1 MAPQAPPTAEFSL
14 MRILLLLLATVV
26 LSACPH
32 NTPPPKDEIKD
43 PALIRGGIEAHAA
56 QFTTARFKEVVLD
69 YFGEGERVKV
79 RQLILVKAP
88 GFLRV
93 QTRMPGSDE
102 VMSLL
107 VSDGTTFA
115 MHRRDTNDYYS
126 GPATKENI
134 ARLLPVD
141 LSARDV
147 SRVMVGGAP
156 WDRFDEQ
163 EAAPTVSWDGTKGA
177 YAYAVQRREGGKL
190 VMWVRHQDFAVVELS
205 ETNGKGDPVYQY
217 TTEDWKGKT
226 GRALPEFRRFVWPA
240 RDLDFSMDVGETQL
254 DIDLPDSLFELEP
267 PPGSHVHAL

>member
-1 MAPQAPPTAEFSL
+1 
-14 MRILLLLLATVV
+14 MRILLFLLATLI
-26 LSACPH
+26 LSGCPH
-32 NTPPPKDEIKD
+32 TTPPPKDEITD
-43 PALIRGGIEAHAA
+43 PALIRGAIDAHATE
-56 QFTTARFKEVVLD
+56 FTSARFKEVVLD
-69 YFGEGERVKV
+69 YFGDGERVKV
-79 RQLILVKAP
+79 RLLILVKQP
-88 GFLRV
+88 GYLRV

-147 SRVMVGGAP
+147 SRVMFGGAP
-156 WDRFDEQ
+156 WDRFDE
-163 EAAPTVSWDGTKGA
+163 ESAPATLSWDTAKGA
-177 YAYAVQRREGGKL
+177 YAYVVRRNEGGKL
-190 VMWVRHQDFAVVELS
+190 TMWVRHSDFAVVEVK
-205 ETNGKGDPVYQY
+205 ETNSKGDTIYQY
-217 TTEDWKGKT
+217 TTEDWKGQT

-267 PPGSHVHAL
+267 PPGSRMHAL